1 MTAAAE
7 NRCAK
12 CARVCPKRRAY
23 CSRCYKQNPGLE
35 EEEREARRRALAEK
49 GPSREEAQEACGSA
63 WKEAVRHLRERQD
76 DAKDL
81 AVQVECIEED
91 VAEAREVLRG
101 FAASGTPLVDV
112 REQDDYDTW
121 RVAGLPVINLP
132 WRDFRT
138 RAFEFPPRDVPFAVL
153 TYDFPGLPE
162 RHLACLRSVHTE
174 RNQWERE
181 PWQVLAVL
189 RASPALR
196 AAAEAEGMLATGH
209 QPTSLQP
216 FLWKPCTLVERL
228 VPVVL
233 SRLGGVG
240 AWSAVDL
247 GCGPGRDCVFLAKKL
262 VEAGLARG
270 SADAAGGDA
279 GEGRGVVV
287 HGIDSHP
294 GSGVRLEALAARAG
308 VAGAIS
314 WHGGDL
320 KGPPDAVLDFL
331 RGIQPQPIMLA
342 LGVRFNHRPLFGV
355 LREAVA
361 PGGIVAWAQFQRE
374 EGKAWTWEHP
384 SRPDDILE
392 PGELA
397 AVFHDWEIL
406 TDETEHLHD
415 GRPLQHFVA
424 IKPR

>member
-1 MTAAAE
+1 
-7 NRCAK
+7 
-12 CARVCPKRRAY
+12 
-23 CSRCYKQNPGLE
+23 
-35 EEEREARRRALAEK
+35 
-49 GPSREEAQEACGSA
+49 
-63 WKEAVRHLRERQD
+63 
-76 DAKDL
+76 
-81 AVQVECIEED
+81 
-91 VAEAREVLRG
+91 
-101 FAASGTPLVDV
+101 
-112 REQDDYDTW
+112 
-121 RVAGLPVINLP
+121 
-132 WRDFRT
+132 
-138 RAFEFPPRDVPFAVL
+138 
-153 TYDFPGLPE
+153 
-162 RHLACLRSVHTE
+162 
-174 RNQWERE
+174 
-181 PWQVLAVL
+181 
-189 RASPALR
+189 
-196 AAAEAEGMLATGH
+196 MLATGH

-361 PGGIVAWAQFQRE
+361 PGGIVAWAQFQVLWPAGDAKLLEMRGSLESRAPVSGLQRE